1 MSTIVSGLQTH
12 HGTNGHPPDDTSR
25 HGTEPP
31 TEMPCPAADD
41 RPAFDPG
48 TTPPAPVS
56 PSPAP
61 DCPSDTTVQP
71 LTGADSSVE
80 PPEPAR
86 DNEDPPGP
94 SLGTVPISL
103 TVIPRVKGEAML
115 VSETLTLDQVAEFVR
130 NDPAL
135 REETGKLRAMMESG
149 ADDAD
154 LSNAKKRLKC
164 AIFPISA
171 PAGTPVM
178 GGAGVPTSQHQSALA
193 SAHHSALYPFDLD
206 KGGLDPDAVKRV
218 LTETPGIVLAGKSA
232 RGKGLWVIA
241 RGPRAAS
248 YEDHTAN
255 HSSIMAGFP
264 ACVRDAKD
272 AGSVNV
278 NRLRFLSSDPD
289 LFYNPR
295 AEMSVMADV
304 PAPAAPIH
312 AGPVALSASL
322 PLTDAARVRLAST
335 LENHPKFRRTWE
347 GNRPD
352 LHDQSRSGFDFSL
365 AVLAAQ
371 GGWEADGIHR
381 LLVERRRVAVEEG
394 RETPKFAGERYFTR
408 TVGRAMARV
417 AAENAAYWDADEEGW
432 DEDGEY
438 DAETT
443 DSASQEDTQGSVSGV
458 LEGQPDP
465 QTAAAPKA
473 PGKGKSKGGEK
484 GRPKSK
490 LRLTVEELE
499 AAGWFVG
506 GGDKT
511 KFLERGSALNAGLAI
526 EKAGE
531 TSRFAFNEWTRSL
544 EVDGVPP
551 ERLAKEISRLKAKV
565 EGIFRHVQYM
575 PTKAALE
582 EAIHGLE
589 AKNRYNP
596 VLQRIRSQP
605 WDGTDRLIR
614 YGTIV
619 YGADWDDELTNAV
632 AALIPRGMVV
642 RALFP
647 GATFPYMPIIRS
659 DEQGPGKGD
668 SLRYSAPGQYIEGI
682 DLRGFDYQR
691 KLQERARGKSVIEF
705 SEMSSL
711 RGTELERAKAIITA
725 NELFNREAFQED
737 AIERLLTAIIVAT
750 TNAKYFL
757 TDNSHRR
764 NPVVEVPQGF
774 AIDLEW
780 VLKNREQVW
789 AQVAHEYDQGLFH
802 EYGGGVET
810 QVAVRL
816 PPHLWVEAND
826 ASREYE
832 EEDELGVWLAANLEW
847 VVGWESGDALRK
859 RVRAAHIRTN
869 NQQFGEEMTKHG
881 WQKRQTYGGP
891 ETDGKRM
898 RIWELPGKGPK

>member
-1 MSTIVSGLQTH
+1 
-12 HGTNGHPPDDTSR
+12 
-25 HGTEPP
+25 
-31 TEMPCPAADD
+31 
-41 RPAFDPG
+41 
-48 TTPPAPVS
+48 
-56 PSPAP
+56 
-61 DCPSDTTVQP
+61 
-71 LTGADSSVE
+71 
-80 PPEPAR
+80 
-86 DNEDPPGP
+86 
-94 SLGTVPISL
+94 
-103 TVIPRVKGEAML
+103 ML

-135 REETGKLRAMMESG
+135 REETGRLRAMMESG

-154 LSNAKKRLKC
+154 LANAKKRLKC

-218 LTETPGIVLAGKSA
+218 LTETPGVVLAGKSA

-255 HSSIMAGFP
+255 HASIMAGFP
-264 ACVRDAKD
+264 ACVRNAKD

-295 AEMSVMADV
+295 AELPVMADV

-312 AGPVALSASL
+312 AGPVTLSASL
-322 PLTDAARVRLAST
+322 PLTDADRVRLAIT
-335 LENHPKFRRTWE
+335 LENHAKFRRTWE

-352 LHDQSRSGFDFSL
+352 LDDQSRSGFDFSL

-371 GGWEADGIHR
+371 GGWDADGIHR

-394 RETPKFAGERYFTR
+394 RETPKFAGERHFIR

-417 AAENAAYWDADEEGW
+417 AAENAAYWDADEEDW
-432 DEDGEY
+432 DEEDEDGT
-438 DAETT
+438 DADETA
-443 DSASQEDTQGSVSGV
+443 DSAPQEDTQGSVSGV

-465 QTAAAPKA
+465 QTAQTAAAPKA
-473 PGKGKSKGGEK
+473 PGKDKGKSKGGEK
-484 GRPKSK
+484 GQPKSK
-490 LRLTVEELE
+490 LRLTVEKLE

-575 PTKAALE
+575 PSKSALE
-582 EAIHGLE
+582 EAIHELE
-589 AKNRYNP
+589 GINRHNP
-596 VLQRIRSQP
+596 VVLRIRSQP

-614 YGTIV
+614 YGTTV
-619 YGADWDDELTNAV
+619 YGADWGDELTNAV

-647 GATFPYMPIIRS
+647 GATYPYMPIIRS

-668 SLRYSAPGQYIEGI
+668 SLKFSAPGQHIEGI

-711 RGTELERAKAIITA
+711 KGTELERAKAIITA
-725 NELFNREAFQED
+725 NELFNREAFQEN

-764 NPVVEVPQGF
+764 NPVVEVPKGF

-780 VLKNREQVW
+780 VLKNRKQVW

-802 EYGGGVET
+802 EYGAGVET

-816 PPHLWVEAND
+816 PRHLWVEAND

-832 EEDELGVWLAANLEW
+832 EEDELGVWLASNLEW
-847 VVGWESGDALRK
+847 VVGWESGDTLRK
-859 RVRAAHIRTN
+859 RVRDAHIRTN
-869 NQQFGEEMTKHG
+869 NQQFGEEMAKHG
-881 WQKRQTYGGP
+881 WEKRQTWGGP
-891 ETDGKRM
+891 ETGGKRL
-898 RIWELPGKGPK
+898 RIWELPGKGPR